1 MTSQRHEAD
10 AMRRAIELSRRGPA
24 NGANPRVGC
33 VILDAAGR
41 VIAEGWHRGRGT
53 AHAEVA
59 ALDDLADRSLAVG
72 ATAVVT
78 LEPCNHTGATGPC
91 SEALI
96 DAGVGR
102 VVYAVADPGA
112 SSSGGGD
119 RLRSAGIDVE
129 TGLLAD
135 EAEANIR
142 PWLTAMRR
150 GTPFV
155 TVKWASS
162 LDGRAAAADGTSRWI
177 TGPSARADVHRRRAE
192 AGAIAVGTGTVFSDD
207 PSLTAR
213 DPDGGELSEQPIPVI
228 VGRRSVPRD
237 SRVLAHPA
245 GVIEYPSRDLRGLL
259 QMLAERDIRHVFVE
273 GGPALASAFLAAG
286 LADDVLVYIA
296 PTLLG
301 GPLTAI
307 TDLGVRTI
315 SEQTRMHFDHIEL
328 LGDDVL
334 LVARPLSPTTLPTTK
349 EDD

>member
-24 NGANPRVGC
+24 NGVNPRVGC

-119 RLRSAGIDVE
+119 RLRAAGIDVE

-213 DPDGGELSEQPIPVI
+213 DPDGKELSEQPIPVI

-245 GVIEYPSRDLRGLL
+245 SVIEYPSRDLRGLL

-315 SEQTRMHFDHIEL
+315 SEQARMRFDHIEL

-334 LVARPLSPTTLPTTK
+334 LVARPLSPNTLPTTK

>member
-119 RLRSAGIDVE
+119 RLRAAGIDLE

-142 PWLTAMRR
+142 PWLIAMRR

-213 DPDGGELSEQPIPVI
+213 DPDGKELSEQPIPVI

-315 SEQTRMHFDHIEL
+315 SEQARMRFDHIEL

-334 LVARPLSPTTLPTTK
+334 LVARPLSPNTLPTTK

>member
-119 RLRSAGIDVE
+119 RLRAAGIDLE

-142 PWLTAMRR
+142 PWLIAMRR

-334 LVARPLSPTTLPTTK
+334 LVARPLSPNTLPTTK

>member
-213 DPDGGELSEQPIPVI
+213 DPDGKELSEQPIPVI

-315 SEQTRMHFDHIEL
+315 SEQARMRFDHIEL

-334 LVARPLSPTTLPTTK
+334 LVARPLSPNTLPTTK

>member
-41 VIAEGWHRGRGT
+41 LIAEGWHRGRGT

-177 TGPSARADVHRRRAE
+177 TGPSAQADVHRRRAE

-213 DPDGGELSEQPIPVI
+213 DPDGKELSEQPIPVI

-315 SEQTRMHFDHIEL
+315 SEQARMHFDHIEL

-334 LVARPLSPTTLPTTK
+334 LVARPLSPNTLPTTK

>member
-1 MTSQRHEAD
+1 MTTQRHEAD
-10 AMRRAIELSRRGPA
+10 AMRRAIALSRRGPA

-59 ALDDLADRSLAVG
+59 ALSALPDRSLALG
-72 ATAVVT
+72 STAVVT

-102 VVYAVADPGA
+102 VVYAVADPGV
-112 SSSGGGD
+112 SSSGGAE
-119 RLRSAGIDVE
+119 RLRTAGVDVE
-129 TGLLAD
+129 AGVLGD
-135 EAEANIR
+135 EAEENIR
-142 PWLTAMRR
+142 PWLTTMRR

-162 LDGRAAAADGTSRWI
+162 LDGRAAAADGSSRWI
-177 TGPSARADVHRRRAE
+177 TGPCARADVHRRRSE
-192 AGAIAVGTGTVFSDD
+192 AGAIVAGTGTVLADD

-213 DPDGGELSEQPIPVI
+213 DSDGRELSEQPIPVI

-237 SRVLAHPA
+237 SRVFAHPA
-245 GVIEYPSRDLRGLL
+245 GVIEYPSHDLSGLV
-259 QMLAERDIRHVFVE
+259 QMLAERDVRHVFVE
-273 GGPALASAFLAAG
+273 GGPTLASAFLDAG
-286 LADDVLVYIA
+286 LADEVLVYIA
-296 PTLLG
+296 PTVLG
-301 GPLTAI
+301 GPMTAI
-307 TDLGVRTI
+307 TEIGVRTI
-315 SEQTRMHFDHIEL
+315 SEQARMRFDHVDR

-334 LVARPLSPTTLPTTK
+334 LVARPLTTRHLPITK

>member
-119 RLRSAGIDVE
+119 RLRAAGIDVE

-213 DPDGGELSEQPIPVI
+213 DPDGKELSEQPIPVI

>member
-334 LVARPLSPTTLPTTK
+334 LVARPLSPNTLPTTK

>member
-33 VILDAAGR
+33 VILDASGR

-53 AHAEVA
+53 DHAEVA
-59 ALDDLADRSLAVG
+59 ALSALTDRSLAIG

-78 LEPCNHTGATGPC
+78 LEPCNHTGTTGPC

-96 DAGVGR
+96 DAGVSR
-102 VVYAVADPGA
+102 VVYSVADPGA
-112 SSSGGGD
+112 SSSGGAE
-119 RLRSAGIDVE
+119 RLREAGIDVE
-129 TGLLAD
+129 AGLLVD
-135 EAEANIR
+135 EGEENIR

-162 LDGRAAAADGTSRWI
+162 LDGRVAAADGTSRWI

-192 AGAIAVGTGTVFSDD
+192 AGAIVAGTGTVIADD

-213 DPDGGELSEQPIPVI
+213 DADDRELTEQPIPVI

-245 GVIEYPSRDLRGLL
+245 GVIEYPSRDLPGLL
-259 QMLAERDIRHVFVE
+259 EVLATRDVRHVFVE
-273 GGPALASAFLAAG
+273 GGPTVASAFLAAG
-286 LADDVLVYIA
+286 LADEVLVYVA
-296 PTLLG
+296 PTVLG

-307 TDLGVRTI
+307 TDIGVSTI
-315 SEQTRMHFDHIEL
+315 SEQARMRFDHVEL

-334 LVARPLSPTTLPTTK
+334 LVARPLTMNHMHTTK

>member
-142 PWLTAMRR
+142 PWLIAMRR

-177 TGPSARADVHRRRAE
+177 TGASARADVHRRRAE

-213 DPDGGELSEQPIPVI
+213 DPDGKELSEQPIPVI

-334 LVARPLSPTTLPTTK
+334 LVARPLSPNTLPTTK

>member
-1 MTSQRHEAD
+1 MTSQRHETD

-33 VILDAAGR
+33 VILDAEGR

-59 ALDDLADRSLAVG
+59 ALGALADRALAQG

-112 SSSGGGD
+112 SSSGGGE
-119 RLRSAGIDVE
+119 RLRMAGVDVE
-129 TGLLAD
+129 EGVLGD
-135 EAEANIR
+135 EAEENIR
-142 PWLTAMRR
+142 PWLTSIRR
-150 GTPFV
+150 GVPFV

-162 LDGRAAAADGTSRWI
+162 LDGRAAAADGSSRWI
-177 TGPSARADVHRRRAE
+177 TGPSSRADVHRRRAE
-192 AGAIAVGTGTVFSDD
+192 AGAIVAGTGTVLADD

-213 DPDGGELSEQPIPVI
+213 DSDGRELSEQPIAVI

-237 SRVLAHPA
+237 SRVFAHPA
-245 GVIEYPSRDLRGLL
+245 GAIEYPSRDLSGLL
-259 QMLAERDIRHVFVE
+259 TMLAERDVRHVFVE
-273 GGPALASAFLAAG
+273 GGPTVASAFLAAG
-286 LADDVLVYIA
+286 LADEVLVYLA
-296 PTLLG
+296 PTVLG
-301 GPLTAI
+301 GPVTAI
-307 TDLGVRTI
+307 TDVGVRTI
-315 SEQTRMHFDHIEL
+315 SEQARMRFDHIEL

-334 LVARPLSPTTLPTTK
+334 LVARPLTTNDLPTK

>member
-177 TGPSARADVHRRRAE
+177 TGASARADVHRRRAE

-213 DPDGGELSEQPIPVI
+213 DPDGKELSEQPIPVI

-334 LVARPLSPTTLPTTK
+334 LVARPLSPNTLPTTK

>member
-119 RLRSAGIDVE
+119 RLRAAGIDLE

-213 DPDGGELSEQPIPVI
+213 DPDGKELSEQPIPVI

-315 SEQTRMHFDHIEL
+315 SEQARMRFDHIEL

-334 LVARPLSPTTLPTTK
+334 LVARPLSPNTLPTTK

>member
-119 RLRSAGIDVE
+119 RLRAAGIDLE

-142 PWLTAMRR
+142 PWLIAMRR

-213 DPDGGELSEQPIPVI
+213 DPDGKELSEQPIPVI

-334 LVARPLSPTTLPTTK
+334 LVARPLSPNTLPTTK

>member
-142 PWLTAMRR
+142 PWLIAMRR

-177 TGPSARADVHRRRAE
+177 TGASARADVHRRRAE

-334 LVARPLSPTTLPTTK
+334 LVARPLSPNTLPTTK

>member
-10 AMRRAIELSRRGPA
+10 AMRRAIDLSRRGPA

-41 VIAEGWHRGRGT
+41 LIAEGWHRGRGT

-142 PWLTAMRR
+142 PWLIAMRR

-177 TGPSARADVHRRRAE
+177 TGASARADVHRRRAE

-213 DPDGGELSEQPIPVI
+213 DPDGKELSEQPIPVI

-334 LVARPLSPTTLPTTK
+334 LVARPLSPNTLPTTK

>member
-41 VIAEGWHRGRGT
+41 LIAEGWHRGRGT

-119 RLRSAGIDVE
+119 RLRAAGIDVE

-177 TGPSARADVHRRRAE
+177 TGASARADVHRRRAE

-213 DPDGGELSEQPIPVI
+213 DPDGKELSEQPIPVI

-315 SEQTRMHFDHIEL
+315 SEQARMRFDHIEL

-334 LVARPLSPTTLPTTK
+334 LVARPLSPNTLPTTK

>member
-1 MTSQRHEAD
+1 MTSQSHEAD

-24 NGANPRVGC
+24 HGPNPRVGC
-33 VILDAAGR
+33 VILDASGR

-53 AHAEVA
+53 AHAEVR
-59 ALDDLADRSLAVG
+59 ALDALSDRALAAG
-72 ATAVVT
+72 ATAIVT
-78 LEPCNHTGATGPC
+78 LEPCNHTGSTGPC

-96 DAGVGR
+96 AAGIDR

-112 SSSGGGD
+112 SSSGGAQ
-119 RLRSAGIDVE
+119 RLRAAGIQVE
-129 TGLLAD
+129 EGVLGD
-135 EAEANIR
+135 EAAENIR

-162 LDGRAAAADGTSRWI
+162 LDGRVAAADGSSRWI
-177 TGPSARADVHRRRAE
+177 TGAAARADVHRRRAE
-192 AGAIAVGTGTVFSDD
+192 SGAIVVGTGTVLADD

-213 DPDGGELSEQPIPVI
+213 DADGRPLDDQPIPVV

-245 GVIEYPSRDLRGLL
+245 GVIEYPHRDLPGLL
-259 QMLAERDIRHVFVE
+259 ASLAERDVRHVFVE
-273 GGPALASAFLAAG
+273 GGPTLASAFLAAG
-286 LADDVLVYIA
+286 LADEVLVYLA

-301 GPLTAI
+301 GPLTAVTEI
-307 TDLGVRTI
+307 GVHTI
-315 SEQTRMHFDHIEL
+315 SEQARFRFDQVEA

-334 LVARPLSPTTLPTTK
+334 LVARPLCSTEFATTK

>member
-119 RLRSAGIDVE
+119 RLRAAGIDVE

-213 DPDGGELSEQPIPVI
+213 DPDGKELSEQPIPVI

-315 SEQTRMHFDHIEL
+315 SEQARMRFDHIEL

-334 LVARPLSPTTLPTTK
+334 LVARPLSPNTLPTTK

>member
-119 RLRSAGIDVE
+119 RLRAAGIDVE

-142 PWLTAMRR
+142 PWLIAMRR

-213 DPDGGELSEQPIPVI
+213 DPDGKELSEQPIPVI

-315 SEQTRMHFDHIEL
+315 SEQARMRFDHIEL

-334 LVARPLSPTTLPTTK
+334 LVARPLSPNTLPTTK

>member
-119 RLRSAGIDVE
+119 RLRAAGIDVE

-213 DPDGGELSEQPIPVI
+213 DPDGKELSEQPIPVI

-245 GVIEYPSRDLRGLL
+245 SVIEYPSRDLRGLL

-286 LADDVLVYIA
+286 LADGVLVYIA

-315 SEQTRMHFDHIEL
+315 SEQARMRFDHIEL

-334 LVARPLSPTTLPTTK
+334 LVARPLSPNTLPTTK